1 MADNLNARTMTNNI
15 SALAQVL
22 GEENV
27 FNLRKKL
34 VDILIEKAESD
45 LEDYSEWL
53 LYPPDFRVL
62 INDAVDTT
70 YKKVAK
76 MYRDAIIDIN
86 QDYINKMKAYM
97 SSQIQETSLR
107 KEVYDLAAKYYWQ
120 SNEYGKERKFA
131 EDLYKILGLT
141 QEEILKE
148 IKEA

>member
-1 MADNLNARTMTNNI
+1 MTNNI
-15 SALAQVL
+15 GALVQVL

-27 FNLRKKL
+27 ADLRKKL

-53 LYPPDFRVL
+53 LYPPDFREL
-62 INDAVDTT
+62 INDAVNMT

-86 QDYINKMKAYM
+86 QDYINKMKVYM
-97 SSQIQETSLR
+97 SSQAQETSLR
-107 KEVYDLAAKYYWQ
+107 KEIYDLAKEYYWQ
-120 SNEYGKERKFA
+120 SNEHGKERKFA
-131 EDLYKILGLT
+131 EALYEILGLT

-148 IKEA
+148 AEKER